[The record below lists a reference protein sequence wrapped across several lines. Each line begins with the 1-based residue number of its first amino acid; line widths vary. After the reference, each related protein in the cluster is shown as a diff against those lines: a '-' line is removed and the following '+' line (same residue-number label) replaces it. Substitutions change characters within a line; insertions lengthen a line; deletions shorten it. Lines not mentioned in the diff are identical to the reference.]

1 MMDAER
7 EKRRERKDLE
17 AQIGALNGTVR
28 QLSEDLAKQ
37 VSDAQVA
44 LKAAGEARKAE
55 DQVFQQTVADQRA
68 TAEIIGK
75 AVQRLK
81 SFYQKKAMLLDVSVG
96 AGRRASQEPGVASS
110 PRPVAGKDYKRHGGG
125 AGVIGYLE
133 LIIKDA
139 MAAEA
144 EATKAEQ
151 EAQSDYAGL
160 VANTNAVIQAAQDS
174 IAQKSAARSRAEAEA
189 LEARTALGAV
199 ETALLEIGDQ
209 GVALHLSCD
218 WLLQNWQVRSQAR
231 SEEITAIQ
239 QAKSILSGADF
250 GP

>member
-189 LEARTALGAV
+189 LEAKTALGA
-199 ETALLEIGDQ
+199 
-209 GVALHLSCD
+209 ALHLSCD

-231 SEEITAIQ
+231 SEEISAIQ
-239 QAKSILSGADF
+239 QA
-250 GP
+250 